1 MNRPILLLNKPF
13 QTLCQFT
20 DDKGRNTLADHIEQA
35 DYYAAGRLDYDSEG
49 LVVLTNDGGL
59 QATIA
64 DPRHKLAKT
73 YWVQVE
79 GEIDAS
85 ALQTLSDG
93 VMIQGKRTLPAEA
106 EAMEEPAMLW
116 PRTPPVRFRAQIPT
130 SWLRLTI
137 REGRNRQVRK
147 MTAAVNFPTL
157 RLIRYAVGPWTIDEL
172 APGATRWSDASAI
185 KQPPRKHRTSKQKT
199 SFNNHSTAKRQQR

>member
-1 MNRPILLLNKPF
+1 MNKPILLLNKPF

-20 DDKGRNTLADHIEQA
+20 DDNDRKTLADYISNSG
-35 DYYAAGRLDYDSEG
+35 YYAAGRLDYDSEG

-79 GEIDAS
+79 GKIDEQ
-85 ALQTLSDG
+85 ALQALRAG
-93 VMIQGKRTLPAEA
+93 VLIQGKLTLPSEA
-106 EAMEEPAMLW
+106 EAMEEPAELW
-116 PRTPPVRFRAQIPT
+116 SRTPPVRFRAQIPT

-137 REGRNRQVRK
+137 KEGRNRQVRK

-157 RLIRYAVGPWTIDEL
+157 RLIRYAVGPWTIDDL
-172 APGATRWSDASAI
+172 APGETRWSDASAI
-185 KQPPRKHRTSKQKT
+185 KKPNKKPRISKRK
-199 SFNNHSTAKRQQR
+199 SPINSHSTAKRQQR